1 MSKPGRNQAIAAE
14 RASIREEVLPFLRA
28 IVRGERLP
36 IRDAAGRVTG
46 ESDPPPLE
54 LRVST
59 ALSLA
64 KKVMPDLQASQVDLT
79 SGGEG
84 IVQLVLGGIVPPGG
98 GLVIEHQN
106 AEIEGH
112 VTPRGIEDQ
121 AAASSF
127 RADQVLDPALVTNPS
142 RAELPPELAD
152 NPKVRRRLRRR
163 ST

>member
-1 MSKPGRNQAIAAE
+1 MTKQPGRNQAIAAE
-14 RASIREEVLPFLRA
+14 RESIRDEVLPFLRA

-36 IRDAAGRVTG
+36 IRDAAGRVTD

-98 GLVIEHQN
+98 GQVIGHQPGRQ
-106 AEIEGH
+106 IEGD
-112 VTPRGIEDQ
+112 VGVSAPQI
-121 AAASSF
+121 
-127 RADQVLDPALVTNPS
+127 ADQEGASPPPDENLVRDPVPIPT
-142 RAELPPELAD
+142 ELQSDPR
-152 NPKVRRRLRRR
+152 VRTRSRRR
-163 ST
+163 SSQP